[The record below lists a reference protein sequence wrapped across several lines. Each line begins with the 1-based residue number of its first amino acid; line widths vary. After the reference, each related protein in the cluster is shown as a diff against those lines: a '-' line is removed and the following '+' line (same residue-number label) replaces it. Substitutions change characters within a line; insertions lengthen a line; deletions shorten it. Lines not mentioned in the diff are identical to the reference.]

1 MSKNAKAKSKAK
13 SNKAKSNK
21 VTAGKAA
28 GGAAATTTEDASATP
43 ATAEAVASRGDRD
56 VGMLIEK
63 LDVASLH
70 DDDITTILLHCAAA
84 LSVRKVIGR
93 RGVVMTE
100 SAGNTC
106 YTKAG
111 DSSTVSL
118 WSGGFKVGETS
129 EADAKASGIPPCGG

>member
-13 SNKAKSNK
+13 SNKVK
-21 VTAGKAA
+21 AGKAA
-28 GGAAATTTEDASATP
+28 GGAAPATTVDAGAAP
-43 ATAEAVASRGDRD
+43 ATTEAVAPRGDRD

-70 DDDITTILLHCAAA
+70 DDDITTILLHCASA
-84 LSVRKVIGR
+84 LSLRKVINR
-93 RGVVMTE
+93 RGALMRDSVG
-100 SAGNTC
+100 STC
-106 YTKAG
+106 YTKSG

>member
-13 SNKAKSNK
+13 SNKVK
-21 VTAGKAA
+21 AGKAA
-28 GGAAATTTEDASATP
+28 GGATPATTQDASATP
-43 ATAEAVASRGDRD
+43 AATEAVAPRDDRD

-70 DDDITTILLHCAAA
+70 DDDITAILLHCASA
-84 LSVRKVIGR
+84 LSARKAIGR
-93 RGVVMTE
+93 RGAVMTE
-100 SAGNTC
+100 SVGNTC
-106 YTKAG
+106 YTKSG
-111 DSSTVSL
+111 ENSTVSL